1 MADPAPLY
9 LSPERL
15 EQLQRITDAIRL
27 RAALYPPPKPPRPR
41 RRTRQYPG
49 GRPTSWRSAHRIMLR
64 RQG

>member
-27 RAALYPPPKPPRPR
+27 RAALYPPPKPPQRR
-41 RRTRQYPG
+41 RRTRQYPNG
-49 GRPTSWRSAHRIMLR
+49 KPNPPWQPQRYHGRR
-64 RQG
+64 RG